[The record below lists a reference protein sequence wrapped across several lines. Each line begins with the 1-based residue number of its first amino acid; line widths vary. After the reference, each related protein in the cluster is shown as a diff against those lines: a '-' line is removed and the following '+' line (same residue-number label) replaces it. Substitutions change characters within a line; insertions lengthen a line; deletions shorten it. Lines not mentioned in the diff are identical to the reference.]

1 MVMSASSPFHVD
13 AIRHA
18 AGAAAFTG
26 GAAVCLLFAGA
37 SAQASADSEPGSRAD
52 SETNAVSGPTANG
65 ASDKSGGSKLESAT
79 SPGKEDEI
87 GDTRRK
93 AGKDPNS
100 AVKSNTAFRDIDASV
115 SQTGSASQET
125 DDRDDVD
132 EIDGADDEVT
142 VGDASTTPGDAA
154 ERDTPDVSAT
164 SSRTRAAATDDGA
177 ENDGANSDAATADT
191 EPTAFAALARATADP
206 EIPNLFEWVQRTFF
220 NRTPTVS
227 STAGGVMVGSDGSV
241 TGKVMA
247 ADADGDVLTY
257 RARPLSGR
265 GGTVTIGT
273 DGTFRYTPPAGVAD
287 IGGELFRVT
296 VSDRAPE
303 NGWHVHGLLGL
314 LVPGW
319 GSTASRTID
328 VGPIV
333 RPVPDPSTAA
343 GRYGWGTPRET
354 RFTDAAALSGWGVYN
369 SVGHNGYGRRTP
381 AALSFVD
388 GVMVITG
395 DAAGN
400 TGGLAWNGG
409 QKYGAW
415 EVRLRVPRGAADY
428 HAVALLWPDAENWP
442 VGGEI
447 DFVEILGDSTRQNI
461 SHFLHYSAQNRTES
475 AVSKVDATQWHN
487 YAVSWTPQAITVYVD
502 GTPAWT
508 TTNAERFPPGPMHLA
523 LQLDASEKRP
533 ITLSG
538 GAQMMVAWAR
548 QYPLSAIT

>member
-241 TGKVMA
+241 TG
-247 ADADGDVLTY
+247 
-257 RARPLSGR
+257 R
-265 GGTVTIGT
+265 
-273 DGTFRYTPPAGVAD
+273 
-287 IGGELFRVT
+287 
-296 VSDRAPE
+296 
-303 NGWHVHGLLGL
+303 
-314 LVPGW
+314 
-319 GSTASRTID
+319 
-328 VGPIV
+328 
-333 RPVPDPSTAA
+333 
-343 GRYGWGTPRET
+343 
-354 RFTDAAALSGWGVYN
+354 
-369 SVGHNGYGRRTP
+369 
-381 AALSFVD
+381 
-388 GVMVITG
+388 
-395 DAAGN
+395 
-400 TGGLAWNGG
+400 
-409 QKYGAW
+409 
-415 EVRLRVPRGAADY
+415 
-428 HAVALLWPDAENWP
+428 
-442 VGGEI
+442 
-447 DFVEILGDSTRQNI
+447 
-461 SHFLHYSAQNRTES
+461 
-475 AVSKVDATQWHN
+475 
-487 YAVSWTPQAITVYVD
+487 
-502 GTPAWT
+502 
-508 TTNAERFPPGPMHLA
+508 
-523 LQLDASEKRP
+523 
-533 ITLSG
+533 
-538 GAQMMVAWAR
+538 
-548 QYPLSAIT
+548 